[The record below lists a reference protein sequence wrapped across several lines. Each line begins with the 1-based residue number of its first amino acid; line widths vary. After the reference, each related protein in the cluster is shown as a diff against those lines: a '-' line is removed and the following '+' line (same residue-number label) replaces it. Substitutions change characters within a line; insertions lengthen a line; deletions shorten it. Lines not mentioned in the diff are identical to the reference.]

1 MVWIKILIALYRG
14 RQMKNVVVT
23 GSTRGIGLA
32 LVREFVR
39 QGHNAAVSGRT
50 KSACDQVVNAL
61 AGDLRGNQVISVP
74 CDVRNLDELQQ
85 LWNSVAAKF
94 GSVDIWI
101 NNAGQSHGT
110 HRFWDQPIDRI
121 ENVIG
126 TNLTGLMLACHVAIN
141 GMLEQGHGAIYN
153 LSGFGRNGMQRD
165 GMAIYGTSK
174 RGVDYLTRAL
184 GKELRDTGVLM
195 CQMNP
200 GMIVTDMLRAG
211 YETTVQDPELVKRT
225 YNLLGD
231 MPEDAADFL
240 VKKILANKR
249 NGVLLNRQP
258 RYRVFLRLMMGIL
271 RRPSREVFKV

>member
-1 MVWIKILIALYRG
+1 
-14 RQMKNVVVT
+14 MKNVVVT

-39 QGHNAAVSGRT
+39 QGHSAVVSGRT
-50 KSACDQVVNAL
+50 NTACDQVVNEL
-61 AGDLRGNQVISVP
+61 SVDLQENQIIGVP

-85 LWNSVAAKF
+85 LWNTAAAKL

-110 HRFWDQPIDRI
+110 HRFWDQPIERI

-126 TNLTGLMLACHVAIN
+126 TNLCGLMLACHVAAN
-141 GMLEQGHGAIYN
+141 GMLKQGYGAIYN

-174 RGVDYLTRAL
+174 RGVDYLTKAL
-184 GKELRDTGVLM
+184 AKELRDTKVKM

-211 YETTVQDPELVKRT
+211 YETSVQDPEFVRRT
-225 YNLLGD
+225 YNLLSD
-231 MPEDAADFL
+231 LPEDAAEFL
-240 VKKILANKR
+240 VKRILANQK
-249 NGVLLNRQP
+249 NGVLINRQP
-258 RYRVFLRLMMGIL
+258 RYRVLFRLLKGLI
-271 RRPSREVFKV
+271 RKPSRQVFKV